1 MSLFNDTYYAYNKA
15 LPKKIC
21 EEIIKD
27 GETKEFKS
35 SNIFQDLSKKRKR
48 KVKSI
53 SSLKIRNSKNS
64 WLHPFWIYK
73 EIKPFIEY
81 SNKLS
86 KWNLDYNI
94 IEEFQFTKYEGNKKQ
109 HYSWHSDEDTEKEIG
124 QPVRKLSTIIMLSDP
139 KNFEGGDLE
148 FYNYSPP
155 KRKNKILKTHH
166 LKQQGTIIT
175 FPSFVIHRVL
185 PVPKGLRY
193 SLVVWHK
200 GPRFK

>member
-35 SNIFQDLSKKRKR
+35 SNIFGDLSKKRKR

-139 KNFEGGDLE
+139 KDFEGGDLE

-155 KRKNKILKTHH
+155 KKKKQNIKNTSFKTTRNYYNIPFFCNT
-166 LKQQGTIIT
+166 Q
-175 FPSFVIHRVL
+175 SFTCNQ
-185 PVPKGLRY
+185 
-193 SLVVWHK
+193 
-200 GPRFK
+200 RFKIQFSCLAQRTTI

>member
-166 LKQQGTIIT
+166 LKQGTIIT

-185 PVPKGLRY
+185 PVTKGLRY